1 MGNKLLEIR
10 PLIESDDL
18 NDLISLSREFFEEY
32 ESHHEDFFKID
43 NLSEI
48 NIVNYFTR
56 WLDNEDGKALIALSD
71 GKLVGYITVYVKSQ
85 ENFWKVKK
93 VGTISGLMIDK
104 AYRRKGIAKQLLDGA
119 KDFFNEK
126 GVRYFTVYTS
136 EDNVGAIEFYKKNGL
151 SPINITLLGKLSSF

>member
-85 ENFWKVKK
+85 ENFWKVK
-93 VGTISGLMIDK
+93 GWYHLRTND
-104 AYRRKGIAKQLLDGA
+104 R
-119 KDFFNEK
+119 
-126 GVRYFTVYTS
+126 
-136 EDNVGAIEFYKKNGL
+136 
-151 SPINITLLGKLSSF
+151 